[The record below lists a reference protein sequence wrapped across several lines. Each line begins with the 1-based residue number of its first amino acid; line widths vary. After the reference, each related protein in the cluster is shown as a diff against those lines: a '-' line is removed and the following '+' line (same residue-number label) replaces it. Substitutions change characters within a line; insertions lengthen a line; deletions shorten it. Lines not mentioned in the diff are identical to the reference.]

1 MILKS
6 FKTINEIVF
15 VSSISLK
22 LGYKYLKSNKGG
34 IFSFTTLLAIVG
46 LSIGIS
52 SLIVVTSV
60 MNGFEK
66 ELENRILGVIPHS
79 VLVSNAPLDYELL
92 IKKVKDS
99 NEIIDA
105 APYISFQGLI
115 SSSYNSKGVSV
126 IGIDSDYER
135 NMSIIPEYMI
145 LGSLENL
152 NEKNSIVIGSLLA
165 ANLGVYA
172 GDEINITTSDIRT
185 SIIGSYPISVN
196 LKIVGIYELK
206 TEIDQY
212 MTFISHETAQKLKNL
227 KTNQTISI
235 RLKTKNLFEADRIS
249 ANVITAINQEDLSIF
264 HGSLHGT
271 LFEAIKFEK
280 LLISLMLFL
289 IVAVAS
295 ILVLSTVVMTVKSK
309 EREIGILQTIGATK
323 RQIILIFFTQGIFVS
338 FIGIFIGLILGF
350 ICTLNLNNLIS
361 LIESILGRN
370 LLEAYFINYFPYYI
384 DYFQILIICFISL
397 IISLCASLI
406 PSFRAVKLNPVEI
419 LRHE

>member
-1 MILKS
+1 
-6 FKTINEIVF
+6 

-79 VLVSNAPLDYELL
+79 VLVSNDPINDYELL
-92 IKKVKDS
+92 IKKVNDNKD
-99 NEIIDA
+99 IIDA
-105 APYISFQGLI
+105 APYISIQGLI
-115 SSSYNSKGVSV
+115 SSSYDSKGVSV
-126 IGIDSDYER
+126 IGIDSDYEK
-135 NMSIIPEYMI
+135 NMSIIPDYMI

-165 ANLGVYA
+165 ANLGVYV
-172 GDEINITTSDIRT
+172 GDEINITTSDIKT

-227 KTNQTISI
+227 KRNQTISI
-235 RLKTKNLFEADRIS
+235 RLKTNNLFEADRIS
-249 ANVITAINQEDLSIF
+249 ENVIITIDKEDLSYI
-264 HGSLHGT
+264 SWKSSHGT

-338 FIGIFIGLILGF
+338 FIGILIGLILGF

-361 LIESILGRN
+361 LIEILLGRN

-384 DYFQILIICFISL
+384 DYFQIFIICFTSL
-397 IISLCASLI
+397 ILSLCASLI

>member
-1 MILKS
+1 M
-6 FKTINEIVF
+6 
-15 VSSISLK
+15 SSISLK

-79 VLVSNAPLDYELL
+79 VLASNDPINDYELL
-92 IKKVKDS
+92 IKKVK
-99 NEIIDA
+99 NNKEIIDA
-105 APYISFQGLI
+105 APYISIQGLI
-115 SSSYNSKGVSV
+115 SSSYDSKGVSV
-126 IGIDSDYER
+126 IGIDSDYEN
-135 NMSIIPEYMI
+135 NMSIIPDYMI

-165 ANLGVYA
+165 ANLGVYT
-172 GDEINITTSDIRT
+172 GDEVNITTSDIKT

-227 KTNQTISI
+227 KGNQTISI
-235 RLKTKNLFEADRIS
+235 RLKTNNLFEADRIS
-249 ANVITAINQEDLSIF
+249 ANIITSIDQENLSYI
-264 HGSLHGT
+264 SWKSTHGT

-338 FIGIFIGLILGF
+338 FIGILIGLILGF

-361 LIESILGRN
+361 LIETLLGRN

-384 DYFQILIICFISL
+384 DYFQIFIICFTSL

-406 PSFRAVKLNPVEI
+406 PSFRAVRLNPVEI

>member
-1 MILKS
+1 M
-6 FKTINEIVF
+6 
-15 VSSISLK
+15 SSISLK

-79 VLVSNAPLDYELL
+79 VLVSNVPINDYELL

-105 APYISFQGLI
+105 APYINFQGLI
-115 SSSYNSKGVSV
+115 SSSYDSKGVSV
-126 IGIDSDYER
+126 IGIDSDYEN
-135 NMSIIPEYMI
+135 NMSIIPDYMI

-165 ANLGVYA
+165 ANLGVYT
-172 GDEINITTSDIRT
+172 GDEVNITTSDIKT

-227 KTNQTISI
+227 KRNQTISI
-235 RLKTKNLFEADRIS
+235 RLKTNNLFEADRIS
-249 ANVITAINQEDLSIF
+249 ANIITSIDQENLSYI
-264 HGSLHGT
+264 SWKSTHGT

-338 FIGIFIGLILGF
+338 FIGILIGLILGF

-361 LIESILGRN
+361 LIETLLGRN

-384 DYFQILIICFISL
+384 DYFQIFIICFISL

-406 PSFRAVKLNPVEI
+406 PSFRAVRLNPVEI

>member
-1 MILKS
+1 M
-6 FKTINEIVF
+6 
-15 VSSISLK
+15 SSISLK

-79 VLVSNAPLDYELL
+79 VLVSNDPINDYELL
-92 IKKVKDS
+92 IKKVNDNK
-99 NEIIDA
+99 EIIDA
-105 APYISFQGLI
+105 APYISIQGLI
-115 SSSYNSKGVSV
+115 SSSYDSKGVSV
-126 IGIDSDYER
+126 IGIDSDYEK
-135 NMSIIPEYMI
+135 NMSIIPDYMI

-165 ANLGVYA
+165 ANLGVYV
-172 GDEINITTSDIRT
+172 GDEINITTSDIKT

-227 KTNQTISI
+227 KRNQTISI
-235 RLKTKNLFEADRIS
+235 RLKTNNLFEADRIS
-249 ANVITAINQEDLSIF
+249 KNVITTIDEEDLSYI
-264 HGSLHGT
+264 SWKSSHGT

-338 FIGIFIGLILGF
+338 FIGILIGLILGF

-361 LIESILGRN
+361 LIEILLGRN

-384 DYFQILIICFISL
+384 DYFQIFIICFTSL
-397 IISLCASLI
+397 ILSLCASLI